1 MKTVLIL
8 GAGASADCG
17 APLMRD
23 FISTAKRLQERDV
36 FGAST
41 AAVQDVLDAA
51 YRDLRSVH
59 AKSSFDYLNIEE
71 LFSII
76 DMGAMLGVFG
86 PRNSQ
91 TLEALR
97 HSVRI
102 FIYRTLE
109 ETVRI
114 QRSDKR
120 IELPPGYGPLAQ
132 LPFETMKEA
141 VRHGRDDVSFITFNY
156 DTCLEYALVRSNVGV
171 DYALGEA
178 FLEPNEQRYAI
189 VVPVLKLH
197 GSINWAKCPKC
208 NAIVPTEIDPWS
220 RANFIDLMDSPKGL
234 KLELG
239 TRIARWQ
246 HHCGSALNPVPV
258 IVPPTWNKV
267 GEAADLAPVWRR
279 AARELSTAENIVVI
293 GYSLPP
299 TDTFFKYLFAPGSDS
314 DVHLERFILMNRELG
329 AGSVARFDQLLGPM
343 SRRAF
348 THHEFVFGHASAQNI
363 IRDVLTPSS

>member
-1 MKTVLIL
+1 MKTVFIL
-8 GAGASADCG
+8 GAGASAACG
-17 APLMRD
+17 APLMQD
-23 FISTAKRLQERDV
+23 FIKTAKKLQERNA

-41 AAVQDVLDAA
+41 GAVQDVLDAA

-59 AKSSFDYLNIEE
+59 TKSSFDYQNIEE

-86 PRNSQ
+86 ARNSE
-91 TLEALR
+91 TLEGLR

-109 ETVRI
+109 ETIRI
-114 QRSDKR
+114 QRSDKK
-120 IELPPGYGPLAQ
+120 IGLPPGYGPLAQ
-132 LPFETMKEA
+132 LTFETMKEA

-156 DTCLEYALVRSNVGV
+156 DTCLEYALVRCNVGV
-171 DYALGEA
+171 EYALGEA
-178 FLEPNEQRYAI
+178 CLEPNEQRYRI

-208 NAIVPTEIDPWS
+208 NVIVPTEIDPWS
-220 RANFIDLMDSPKGL
+220 RANFVDLMDSPKGL

-246 HHCGSALNPVPV
+246 HHCGSALNPVPT

-279 AARELSTAENIVVI
+279 AARELSTAENIVVL

-299 TDTFFKYLFAPGSDS
+299 TDTFFKYLFALGSDS
-314 DVHLERFILMNRELG
+314 DVHLERFIIINGERGGE
-329 AGSVARFDQLLGPM
+329 SVDRFAQLLGPM
-343 SRRAF
+343 TRRALD
-348 THHEFVFGHASAQNI
+348 HHEFMFASPPAEHI
-363 IRDVLTPSS
+363 IRGVLTP